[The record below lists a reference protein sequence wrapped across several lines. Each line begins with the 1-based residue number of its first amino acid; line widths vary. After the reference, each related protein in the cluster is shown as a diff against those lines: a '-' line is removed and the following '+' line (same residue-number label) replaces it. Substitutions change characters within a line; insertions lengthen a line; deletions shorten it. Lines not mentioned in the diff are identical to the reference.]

1 MVRIRLMRVG
11 AKGQAIY
18 RIVATDKRKARDAR
32 YLEALG
38 YYNPRTQPET
48 IEYREDRMLH
58 WLSVGAQPSE
68 AVAGM
73 LEKMGTQAR
82 YERLKSGEDMEALV
96 AEAEAAKAEAEPV
109 SPRTRYPAPAV
120 SKSKTP
126 IATTVEEETEEE
138 AEEEEETVAE
148 AEETAEE
155 AVEEEESGE
164 EEEAAEA
171 AE

>member
-48 IEYREDRMLH
+48 IEYSEDRMLH

-73 LEKMGTQAR
+73 LEKMGTMAR

-138 AEEEEETVAE
+138 AEEAVAE
-148 AEETAEE
+148 ESAEE